1 MTSLTNPA
9 LSERTNRRVE
19 GMNIL
24 WLNSGLLLPLDKG
37 GKLRTWHVMR
47 HLASRHEIT
56 YLSFSDPVQTA
67 DEREG
72 MRAVCAHLRTI
83 PRSDPAKGTTRF
95 YLDAARHVIDRVPY
109 AVAKYRS
116 AAFRHELAQV
126 LDQRSFDA
134 IVCDFLPPVVN
145 LPERLPCPSIL
156 FTHNVEAEIWRRH
169 AENARGPVARALLG
183 QQWRRMLRF
192 EREALSRF
200 DLVLAVSEADRQTF
214 QRLYPGALRTP
225 AHVVQ
230 TGVDTTYF
238 APPSGPAEAGHHR
251 DTSSLA
257 KAGGHRDASGPAEAG
272 GHRDASGPAEAGSH
286 RDTSSLAQA
295 GRHRK
300 HLVFTGSMDW
310 LPNEDGMQYFVHQIL
325 PRIREAEPDVT
336 LSIIGRAPTPA
347 VKRLADEAGIE
358 VTGRV
363 DDVRPHIAAGA
374 IYVVPLRIGGGTR
387 LKIFEAMAMGKAVV
401 STTIGAEGLPVTAG
415 QDVVI
420 ADEPAEFARSVVDL
434 IRDDAARRRIETAA
448 RQLVVERYDWSAVAQ
463 DFEDALT
470 RVCALDAAP
479 SLPRRAG
486 VEATA

>member
-1 MTSLTNPA
+1 
-9 LSERTNRRVE
+9 
-19 GMNIL
+19 MNIL
-24 WLNSGLLLPLDKG
+24 WLNAGLLLPLDKG

-47 HLASRHEIT
+47 HLAARHEIT
-56 YLSFSDPVQTA
+56 YLSFSDPAQSI
-67 DEREG
+67 DDREG

-83 PRSDPAKGTTRF
+83 PRTDPAKGTARF
-95 YLDAARHVIDRVPY
+95 YLDAARYLIDRVPY

-116 AAFRHELAQV
+116 AAFRQE
-126 LDQRSFDA
+126 LDQLLEQRRFDA

-145 LPERLPCPSIL
+145 LPDRLPCPSIL

-169 AENARGPVARALLG
+169 ADNARGPIARTLLT

-192 EREALSRF
+192 EREALARF
-200 DLVLAVSEADRQTF
+200 DLVLAVSDADGRTF
-214 QRLYPGALRTP
+214 DRLYPGALKTP

-230 TGVDTTYF
+230 TGVDTSYF
-238 APPSGPAEAGHHR
+238 SPAAGPAE
-251 DTSSLA
+251 
-257 KAGGHRDASGPAEAG
+257 
-272 GHRDASGPAEAGSH
+272 
-286 RDTSSLAQA
+286 A

-310 LPNEDGMQYFVHQIL
+310 LPNEDGMQYFVDQIL
-325 PRIREAEPDVT
+325 PRIREAEPEVT

-347 VKRLADEAGIE
+347 VRRLAGDAGIE

-374 IYVVPLRIGGGTR
+374 VYIVPLRIGGGTR

-401 STTIGAEGLPVTAG
+401 STTVGAEGLPVTPG
-415 QDVVI
+415 HDVVI
-420 ADEPAEFARSVVDL
+420 ADEPAQFAQAVVGL
-434 IRDDAARRRIETAA
+434 IRDVEARRRIETAA

-470 RVCALDAAP
+470 RSRALQEIRTSGDSFLKSKTTP
-479 SLPRRAG
+479 ELLG
-486 VEATA
+486 VRD